1 MDKPEFDSVI
11 ELKIG
16 DIIALV
22 IDIKAFDFEKA
33 IEQLYKSGLYR
44 LLIQENTKLWHLSSE
59 KLFDMLVYEK
69 ENKQLILP
77 DYV

>member
-1 MDKPEFDSVI
+1 MDKTEFDSFI

-16 DIIALV
+16 DITALV
-22 IDIKAFDFEKA
+22 IDRKAFDFEKA
-33 IEQLYKSGLYR
+33 IEYVYKSGLYR

-59 KLFDMLVYEK
+59 KLFDMLVNEK
-69 ENKQLILP
+69 ENKQLIFP

>member
-1 MDKPEFDSVI
+1 MDKTEFDSFI

-16 DIIALV
+16 DITALV
-22 IDIKAFDFEKA
+22 IDRKGFDFEKA
-33 IEQLYKSGLYR
+33 IEYLYKSGLYR

-59 KLFDMLVYEK
+59 KLFDMLVNEK
-69 ENKQLILP
+69 ENKQLIFP